1 MNNTVVQVDAQG
13 NARVIT
19 LLSVKVQAAW
29 PFYTLTDEDR
39 AAHWDGAVND
49 AGTKGGRIPLCS
61 PALTGKPESVRGT
74 VRKLFASALPCL
86 VPGLY
91 IVQPGKEAE
100 AQALIQQAESIVA
113 QADADMASQWSQEF
127 PDWWDNANE
136 LARHGCQAR
145 GFDKP
150 QPYWVRL
157 KAHLFSAEGLSEEES
172 EELAK
177 DAEQET
183 LQQEQEELDR
193 WQRVWAGK
201 NALTATAFRDL
212 SAILNKAGSPAAGAL
227 VVPNGKKG
235 AALDPQVTAS
245 TLSAVCGHFT
255 NEEWQTLLPVLVKYC
270 PTQPRLAQAEP
281 QPEPDEP
288 EQDEPEQ
295 TQPET
300 LHDLPEEVTVD
311 VEETE
316 TMPPEDEAV
325 ASLTQPEPEPQP
337 EPETKPEPEPQSEPE
352 QGVQSCIDEDGDFIP
367 D

>member
-1 MNNTVVQVDAQG
+1 MKV
-13 NARVIT
+13 T
-19 LLSVKVQAAW
+19 LLSVKVGAAW

-61 PALTGKPESVRGT
+61 KELTGKPESVRGT

-113 QADADMASQWSQEF
+113 QADADMASQWQAEF

-157 KAHLFSAEGLSEEES
+157 KAHLFSAEGLSEAES
-172 EELAK
+172 ENLAE
-177 DAEQET
+177 DALAET

-201 NALTATAFRDL
+201 NSLTATAFRDL
-212 SAILNKAGSPAAGAL
+212 SAILNKAGSPAAPAL
-227 VVPNGKKG
+227 TVPNGKKG

-245 TLSAVCGHFT
+245 TLGALRPVLTH
-255 NEEWQTLLPVLVKYC
+255 EEWQTLMPVFGRHC
-270 PTQPRLAQAEP
+270 PTQAQPAQAEP
-281 QPEPDEP
+281 QPEQTQSDTLPDTPEEVMVDIEDSDFMPEP
-288 EQDEPEQ
+288 QPEPEPEQ
-295 TQPET
+295 TQPE
-300 LHDLPEEVTVD
+300 
-311 VEETE
+311 
-316 TMPPEDEAV
+316 
-325 ASLTQPEPEPQP
+325 PQP
-337 EPETKPEPEPQSEPE
+337 EPE

>member
-1 MNNTVVQVDAQG
+1 MKV
-13 NARVIT
+13 T
-19 LLSVKVQAAW
+19 LLSVKVGAAW

-91 IVQPGKEAE
+91 IVQPGKEQD

-113 QADADMASQWSQEF
+113 QADADMASQWQAEF
-127 PDWWDNANE
+127 PDWWDHANS

-157 KAHLFSAEGLSEEES
+157 KAHLFSAEGLSEAES
-172 EELAK
+172 EALAE
-177 DAEQET
+177 DAEAET

-193 WQRVWAGK
+193 WTRVWSGK
-201 NALTATAFRDL
+201 NAMTATAFRDL
-212 SAILNKAGSPAAGAL
+212 SAILNKAGSPAAPAL
-227 VVPNGKKG
+227 SVPNGKKG
-235 AALDPQVTAS
+235 AALDPQVTAQ
-245 TLSAVCGHFT
+245 TLSAIRGVLTHD
-255 NEEWQTLLPVLVKYC
+255 EWTTLMPVFGRHC
-270 PTQPRLAQAEP
+270 PTQAQPEQDEPEAQAEP
-281 QPEPDEP
+281 QPLPN
-288 EQDEPEQ
+288 
-295 TQPET
+295 
-300 LHDLPEEVTVD
+300 LPEEVAVD
-311 VEETE
+311 VDEAEV
-316 TMPPEDEAV
+316 MPPADEAV
-325 ASLTQPEPEPQP
+325 ASLTQPDPQ
-337 EPETKPEPEPQSEPE
+337 PETKPEPE

>member
-1 MNNTVVQVDAQG
+1 MNNTVVQVDHAG

-29 PFYTLTDEDR
+29 PFYTLTDADR

-74 VRKLFASALPCL
+74 VRKLFASNLPCL

-100 AQALIQQAESIVA
+100 AQALIQQAEQLVQ
-113 QADADMASQWSQEF
+113 QADAEMAAQWSAEF
-127 PDWWDNANE
+127 PDWWDNAND

-157 KAHLFSAEGLSEEES
+157 KAHLFSAEGLSEAES
-172 EELAK
+172 EALVE

-183 LQQEQEELDR
+183 LQQESEELDR
-193 WQRVWAGK
+193 WQRVWSGK
-201 NALTATAFRDL
+201 NAMTATAFRDL

-235 AALDPQVTAS
+235 AALDPQVTAQ
-245 TLSAVCGHFT
+245 TLGALRPVLTH
-255 NEEWQTLLPVLVKYC
+255 EEWQTLMPVFGRHC
-270 PTQPRLAQAEP
+270 PTQAQP
-281 QPEPDEP
+281 EP

-295 TQPET
+295 TQAEPLPEP
-300 LHDLPEEVTVD
+300 PEEVQVD
-311 VEETE
+311 VEDSDF
-316 TMPPEDEAV
+316 MPPADEAV
-325 ASLTQPEPEPQP
+325 ASLN
-337 EPETKPEPEPQSEPE
+337 PETEQIQPEPE

>member
-1 MNNTVVQVDAQG
+1 MKV
-13 NARVIT
+13 T
-19 LLSVKVQAAW
+19 LLSVKVGAAW

-39 AAHWDGAVND
+39 AQHWDESVNN

-61 PALTGKPESVRGT
+61 KELTGKPESIRGT

-113 QADADMASQWSQEF
+113 QADADMSAQWSAEF
-127 PDWWDNANE
+127 PDWWDKAND

-157 KAHLFSAEGLSEEES
+157 KAHLFTAEGLSEAES
-172 EELAK
+172 EALAK

-183 LQQEQEELDR
+183 LQQESEELDR
-193 WQRVWAGK
+193 WQRVWSGK

-212 SAILNKAGSPAAGAL
+212 SAILNKAGSPAAPAL
-227 VVPNGKKG
+227 SVPNGKKG
-235 AALDPQVTAS
+235 AALDPQVTAQ
-245 TLSAVCGHFT
+245 TLSAIRGVLTH
-255 NEEWQTLLPVLVKYC
+255 EEWTTLMPVFGRHC
-270 PTQPRLAQAEP
+270 PTQAQPAQAEP
-281 QPEPDEP
+281 LP
-288 EQDEPEQ
+288 EPEQ
-295 TQPET
+295 TQPEAQAEQAQPDT
-300 LHDLPEEVTVD
+300 LPDLPEEVTVD
-311 VEETE
+311 VEDSDL
-316 TMPPEDEAV
+316 MPPADEAV
-325 ASLTQPEPEPQP
+325 ASLNPEPESQPEPEPQP
-337 EPETKPEPEPQSEPE
+337 QPE
-352 QGVQSCIDEDGDFIP
+352 QDVQSCIDEDGDFVP

>member
-1 MNNTVVQVDAQG
+1 MKV
-13 NARVIT
+13 T

-39 AAHWDGAVND
+39 SQHWDESVNE

-91 IVQPGKEAE
+91 IVQPGKEAD
-100 AQALIQQAESIVA
+100 AQNLIQQAEALVQ
-113 QADADMASQWSQEF
+113 QADSDMAAQWSAEF

-157 KAHLFSAEGLSEEES
+157 KAHLFTAEGLSEEES
-172 EELAK
+172 EALAK
-177 DAEQET
+177 DAEAET
-183 LQQEQEELDR
+183 LQQESEELDR

-201 NALTATAFRDL
+201 SALTATAFRDL
-212 SAILNKAGSPAAGAL
+212 SAILNKAGSPAASAL
-227 VVPNGKKG
+227 TVPNGKKG
-235 AALDPQVTAS
+235 AALDPQVTAQA
-245 TLSAVCGHFT
+245 LSAIRPVLTHD
-255 NEEWQTLLPVLVKYC
+255 EWQTLMPVFSKHC
-270 PTQPRLAQAEP
+270 PTQAQPAQAEP

-288 EQDEPEQ
+288 EAQAEQ

-300 LHDLPEEVTVD
+300 LPEPPEEVRVD
-311 VEETE
+311 I
-316 TMPPEDEAV
+316 ED
-325 ASLTQPEPEPQP
+325 SDFMPEPQP
-337 EPETKPEPEPQSEPE
+337 EPEPETKPDPEPETE

>member
-1 MNNTVVQVDAQG
+1 MNNTVVQVDTQG
-13 NARVIT
+13 NARVIV

-74 VRKLFASALPCL
+74 VRKLFASNLPCL

-91 IVQPGKEAE
+91 IVQPGKEQD
-100 AQALIQQAESIVA
+100 AQDLIQQAESIVA
-113 QADADMASQWSQEF
+113 QADAEMASQWSAEF
-127 PDWWDNANE
+127 PDWWAKAND

-157 KAHLFSAEGLSEEES
+157 KAHLFTAEGLSEAES
-172 EELAK
+172 EALAK
-177 DAEQET
+177 DAEAET

-193 WQRVWAGK
+193 WTRVWSGK

-212 SAILNKAGSPAAGAL
+212 SAILNKAGSPAASAL

-235 AALDPQVTAS
+235 AALDPQVTTQ
-245 TLSAVCGHFT
+245 TLSAVCGVLTHD
-255 NEEWQTLLPVLVKYC
+255 EWQTLLPVLVKYC
-270 PTQPRLAQAEP
+270 PTQPRPAQAEP

-288 EQDEPEQ
+288 KQDEPEQ
-295 TQPET
+295 TQPDT
-300 LHDLPEEVTVD
+300 LPEPPEEVRVD
-311 VEETE
+311 VEESDF
-316 TMPPEDEAV
+316 MPPADEAV
-325 ASLTQPEPEPQP
+325 ASLAQPES
-337 EPETKPEPEPQSEPE
+337 ETKPD
-352 QGVQSCIDEDGDFIP
+352 VQSCIDEDGDFVP

>member
-1 MNNTVVQVDAQG
+1 MNNTVIQVDRAG

-39 AAHWDGAVND
+39 SQHWDESVNE

-61 PALTGKPESVRGT
+61 KELTGKPESIRGT

-113 QADADMASQWSQEF
+113 QADAEMAAQWSAEF
-127 PDWWDNANE
+127 PDWWDNAND
-136 LARHGCQAR
+136 LARHGCEAR

-157 KAHLFSAEGLSEEES
+157 KAHLFTAEGLSEAES
-172 EELAK
+172 EALAK

-193 WQRVWAGK
+193 WTRVWSGK

-212 SAILNKAGSPAAGAL
+212 SAILNKAGSPAASAL
-227 VVPNGKKG
+227 TVPNGKKG
-235 AALDPQVTAS
+235 AALDPQVTEQA
-245 TLSAVCGHFT
+245 LSAVCGHLT
-255 NEEWQTLLPVLVKYC
+255 NSEWQTLMPVLIKHC
-270 PTQPRLAQAEP
+270 PTKA
-281 QPEPDEP
+281 QPEQ
-288 EQDEPEQ
+288 EQDEPEEAQAEQ

-300 LHDLPEEVTVD
+300 LPEPPEEVRVD

-316 TMPPEDEAV
+316 VMPPADEAV

-337 EPETKPEPEPQSEPE
+337 EPQPE

>member
-1 MNNTVVQVDAQG
+1 MKV
-13 NARVIT
+13 T

-91 IVQPGKEAE
+91 IVQPGKEEA
-100 AQALIQQAESIVA
+100 AQALINQAECLVA
-113 QADADMASQWSQEF
+113 QADADMASQWQAEF
-127 PDWWDNANE
+127 PDWWDNANS

-157 KAHLFSAEGLSEEES
+157 KAHLFTAEGLSEAES
-172 EELAK
+172 EALAE
-177 DAEQET
+177 DAEAET

-193 WQRVWAGK
+193 WTRVWSGK
-201 NALTATAFRDL
+201 SALTATAFRDL
-212 SAILNKAGSPAAGAL
+212 SAILNKAGSPAASAL
-227 VVPNGKKG
+227 TVPNGKKG

-245 TLSAVCGHFT
+245 TLGALRPVLTH
-255 NEEWQTLLPVLVKYC
+255 EEWQTLMPVFSRHC
-270 PTQPRLAQAEP
+270 PTQAQPAQAEP
-281 QPEPDEP
+281 QT
-288 EQDEPEQ
+288 EPEQ
-295 TQPET
+295 TQ
-300 LHDLPEEVTVD
+300 VD
-311 VEETE
+311 VEDSAV
-316 TMPPEDEAV
+316 MSPEDEAV
-325 ASLTQPEPEPQP
+325 ASLLQPEALPEPPEEVTVDMPEQTQPEPEP
-337 EPETKPEPEPQSEPE
+337 EPQPE

>member
-1 MNNTVVQVDAQG
+1 MDTVVQVDRAG

-61 PALTGKPESVRGT
+61 KELTGKPESVRGT

-91 IVQPGKEAE
+91 IVQPGKEQD
-100 AQALIQQAESIVA
+100 AQSLIQQAESIVA
-113 QADADMASQWSQEF
+113 QADADMSAQWAAEF
-127 PDWWDNANE
+127 PDWWDNANS

-157 KAHLFSAEGLSEEES
+157 KAHLFSAEGLSEAES
-172 EELAK
+172 EALAE
-177 DAEQET
+177 DAEAET
-183 LQQEQEELDR
+183 LQQESEELDR
-193 WQRVWAGK
+193 WQRVWSGK
-201 NALTATAFRDL
+201 TAMTATAFRDL
-212 SAILNKAGSPAAGAL
+212 KQILDKAGSPAAPAL
-227 VVPNGKKG
+227 TVPNGKKG
-235 AALDPQVTAS
+235 AALDPQVTAQA
-245 TLSAVCGHFT
+245 LSAIRGVLTHD
-255 NEEWQTLLPVLVKYC
+255 EWTTLMPVFSRHC
-270 PTQPRLAQAEP
+270 PTQAQPAQAEP
-281 QPEPDEP
+281 QPEP
-288 EQDEPEQ
+288 EPEQ
-295 TQPET
+295 TLP
-300 LHDLPEEVTVD
+300 DLPEEVAVD
-311 VEETE
+311 VEESDV
-316 TMPPEDEAV
+316 MPPADEAV
-325 ASLTQPEPEPQP
+325 ASLIPEPQPEPQP
-337 EPETKPEPEPQSEPE
+337 EPEPEPETE

>member
-1 MNNTVVQVDAQG
+1 MKV
-13 NARVIT
+13 T
-19 LLSVKVQAAW
+19 LLSVKVGAAW

-39 AAHWDGAVND
+39 SQHWDESVNE

-74 VRKLFASALPCL
+74 VRKLFANALPCL

-100 AQALIQQAESIVA
+100 AQALIQQAEALVQ
-113 QADADMASQWSQEF
+113 QADSDMAAQWSQEF
-127 PDWWDNANE
+127 PDWWNNANS

-157 KAHLFSAEGLSEEES
+157 KAHLFTAEGLSEAES
-172 EELAK
+172 EALAK

-183 LQQEQEELDR
+183 LQQESEELDR

-235 AALDPQVTAS
+235 AALDPQVTAQ
-245 TLSAVCGHFT
+245 TLSAICGHLT
-255 NEEWQTLLPVLVKYC
+255 NNERQTLMPVLIKHC
-270 PTQPRLAQAEP
+270 PTQTQPEQDEPEEAQAEP
-281 QPEPDEP
+281 LPEPPEEVRVDVEDSDFMPEP
-288 EQDEPEQ
+288 QPEPEQ
-295 TQPET
+295 TQPE
-300 LHDLPEEVTVD
+300 
-311 VEETE
+311 
-316 TMPPEDEAV
+316 
-325 ASLTQPEPEPQP
+325 PEPQ
-337 EPETKPEPEPQSEPE
+337 PE

>member
-1 MNNTVVQVDAQG
+1 MKV
-13 NARVIT
+13 T
-19 LLSVKVQAAW
+19 LLSVKVGAAW
-29 PFYTLTDEDR
+29 PFYTLTDDDR

-74 VRKLFASALPCL
+74 VRKLFANALPCL

-113 QADADMASQWSQEF
+113 QADAEMTAQWSAEF
-127 PDWWDNANE
+127 PDWWDKANS

-157 KAHLFSAEGLSEEES
+157 KAHLFTAEGLSEAES
-172 EELAK
+172 EALAK

-183 LQQEQEELDR
+183 IQQEQEELDR

-201 NALTATAFRDL
+201 SAMTATAFRDL
-212 SAILNKAGSPAAGAL
+212 SAILNKAGSPAAPAL
-227 VVPNGKKG
+227 SMPNGKKG
-235 AALDPQVTAS
+235 AALDPQVTAR
-245 TLSAVCGHFT
+245 TLSAIRGVLTHD
-255 NEEWQTLLPVLVKYC
+255 EWTALMPVFGRHC
-270 PTQPRLAQAEP
+270 PTQAQAEP
-281 QPEPDEP
+281 QPEPDT
-288 EQDEPEQ
+288 EPEQ
-295 TQPET
+295 TQPGT
-300 LHDLPEEVTVD
+300 LPDLPEEVAVD
-311 VEETE
+311 VEDSDF
-316 TMPPEDEAV
+316 MPPADESV
-325 ASLTQPEPEPQP
+325 ASLTQS
-337 EPETKPEPEPQSEPE
+337 EPETKPEPESD
-352 QGVQSCIDEDGDFIP
+352 VQSCIDEDGDFIP

>member
-1 MNNTVVQVDAQG
+1 MKV
-13 NARVIT
+13 T
-19 LLSVKVQAAW
+19 LLSVKVGAAW
-29 PFYTLTDEDR
+29 PFYTLTDADR

-61 PALTGKPESVRGT
+61 PALTGKPESVRGQ

-100 AQALIQQAESIVA
+100 AQALIAKAESLVQQEDSA
-113 QADADMASQWSQEF
+113 MASQWSQEF
-127 PDWWDNANE
+127 PDWWDRANS
-136 LARHGCQAR
+136 LARHGCQVR

-157 KAHLFSAEGLSEEES
+157 KAHLFTAEGLSEAES
-172 EELAK
+172 EALAE

-183 LQQEQEELDR
+183 LQQESEELDR

-201 NALTATAFRDL
+201 SALTATAFRDL

-235 AALDPQVTAS
+235 AALDPQVTAQ
-245 TLSAVCGHFT
+245 TLSAIRGVLTHD
-255 NEEWQTLLPVLVKYC
+255 EWTTLMPVFGRHC
-270 PTQPRLAQAEP
+270 PTQAQ
-281 QPEPDEP
+281 P

-295 TQPET
+295 TQSEP
-300 LHDLPEEVTVD
+300 LPDLPEEVTVD

-316 TMPPEDEAV
+316 VMPPADEAV
-325 ASLTQPEPEPQP
+325 ASLNPEPQP
-337 EPETKPEPEPQSEPE
+337 ETE
-352 QGVQSCIDEDGDFIP
+352 QGVQSCIDEDGDFVP

>member
-1 MNNTVVQVDAQG
+1 MKV
-13 NARVIT
+13 T
-19 LLSVKVQAAW
+19 LLSVKVGAAW

-61 PALTGKPESVRGT
+61 KELTGKPESVRGT

-113 QADADMASQWSQEF
+113 QADADMARQWAAEF
-127 PDWWDNANE
+127 PDWWGNANS

-157 KAHLFSAEGLSEEES
+157 KAHLFSAEGLSEAES
-172 EELAK
+172 EALAD
-177 DAEQET
+177 DALAET

-201 NALTATAFRDL
+201 SAMTATAFRDL
-212 SAILNKAGSPAAGAL
+212 KQILDKAGSPAAPAL
-227 VVPNGKKG
+227 TVPNGKKG
-235 AALDPQVTAS
+235 AALDPQVTAQ
-245 TLSAVCGHFT
+245 TLSAIRGVLTHD
-255 NEEWQTLLPVLVKYC
+255 EWTTLMPVFSKHC
-270 PTQPRLAQAEP
+270 PVSPAPAPEPEAQAEP
-281 QPEPDEP
+281 QPLPEP
-288 EQDEPEQ
+288 
-295 TQPET
+295 
-300 LHDLPEEVTVD
+300 PEEVRVD
-311 VEETE
+311 VEDSDF
-316 TMPPEDEAV
+316 M
-325 ASLTQPEPEPQP
+325 PEPQP
-337 EPETKPEPEPQSEPE
+337 EPEPEPDPEPQPEPE

>member
-1 MNNTVVQVDAQG
+1 MKV
-13 NARVIT
+13 T
-19 LLSVKVQAAW
+19 LLSVKVGAAW

-39 AAHWDGAVND
+39 AAHWDGTVNN

-91 IVQPGKEAE
+91 IVQPGKEE
-100 AQALIQQAESIVA
+100 DAQALIQQAESIVA
-113 QADADMASQWSQEF
+113 QADAEMASQWSQEF

-157 KAHLFSAEGLSEEES
+157 KAHLFTAEGLSEEES
-172 EELAK
+172 EALAK
-177 DAEQET
+177 DAEAET
-183 LQQEQEELDR
+183 LQQESEELDR

-212 SAILNKAGSPAAGAL
+212 KQILDKAGSPAASAL
-227 VVPNGKKG
+227 TVPNGKKG
-235 AALDPQVTAS
+235 AALDPQVTAQ
-245 TLSAVCGHFT
+245 TLSAIRGVLT
-255 NEEWQTLLPVLVKYC
+255 RDEWQTLMPVFSRHC
-270 PTQPRLAQAEP
+270 PTQAQPAQAEP
-281 QPEPDEP
+281 QPEP
-288 EQDEPEQ
+288 EQ
-295 TQPET
+295 TQPDT
-300 LHDLPEEVTVD
+300 LPEPPEEVTVD

-325 ASLTQPEPEPQP
+325 ASLNPEPEQTQPEPD
-337 EPETKPEPEPQSEPE
+337 TEPE
-352 QGVQSCIDEDGDFIP
+352 QKSDVQSCIDEDGDFIP

>member
-1 MNNTVVQVDAQG
+1 MNTVIQIDTQG

-100 AQALIQQAESIVA
+100 AQSLIQQAEQLVQ
-113 QADADMASQWSQEF
+113 QADAEMAQQWSAEF
-127 PDWWDNANE
+127 PDWWNNANS

-157 KAHLFSAEGLSEEES
+157 KAHLFTAEGLSEAES
-172 EELAK
+172 EALAK
-177 DAEQET
+177 DAEAET
-183 LQQEQEELDR
+183 LQQESEELDR
-193 WQRVWAGK
+193 WTRVWSGK

-212 SAILNKAGSPAAGAL
+212 SAILNKAGSPAASAL
-227 VVPNGKKG
+227 TVPNGKKG
-235 AALDPQVTAS
+235 AALDPQVTAQ
-245 TLSAVCGHFT
+245 TLSAVCGHLT
-255 NEEWQTLLPVLVKYC
+255 NNEWQTLLPVLVKYC
-270 PTQPRLAQAEP
+270 PTQPRLQT
-281 QPEPDEP
+281 QP
-288 EQDEPEQ
+288 EQDEPEEEQAEQ
-295 TQPET
+295 TQPEAQAES
-300 LHDLPEEVTVD
+300 LPEPPEEVRVD
-311 VEETE
+311 VEDSDF
-316 TMPPEDEAV
+316 MPPADEAV
-325 ASLTQPEPEPQP
+325 ASLNPELEQ
-337 EPETKPEPEPQSEPE
+337 TQSEPE
-352 QGVQSCIDEDGDFIP
+352 QDVQSCIDEDGDFVP

>member
-1 MNNTVVQVDAQG
+1 MNNTVVQVDTQG

-74 VRKLFASALPCL
+74 VRKLFASNLPCL

-91 IVQPGKEAE
+91 IVQPGKEQD
-100 AQALIQQAESIVA
+100 AQDLIQQAESIVA
-113 QADADMASQWSQEF
+113 QADADMAAQWAQEF
-127 PDWWDNANE
+127 PDWWNNANE

-157 KAHLFSAEGLSEEES
+157 KAHLFTAEGLSEAES
-172 EELAK
+172 EALAK
-177 DAEQET
+177 DAEAET

-193 WQRVWAGK
+193 WTRVWSGK

-212 SAILNKAGSPAAGAL
+212 SAILNKAGSPAASAL

-235 AALDPQVTAS
+235 AALDPQVTTQ
-245 TLSAVCGHFT
+245 TLSAVCGVLTHD
-255 NEEWQTLLPVLVKYC
+255 EWQTLLPVLVKYC
-270 PTQPRLAQAEP
+270 PTQPRPAQAEP

-288 EQDEPEQ
+288 KQDEPEQ
-295 TQPET
+295 TQPDT
-300 LHDLPEEVTVD
+300 LPEPPEEVRVD
-311 VEETE
+311 VEESDF
-316 TMPPEDEAV
+316 MPPADEAV
-325 ASLTQPEPEPQP
+325 ASLAQPES
-337 EPETKPEPEPQSEPE
+337 ETKPD
-352 QGVQSCIDEDGDFIP
+352 VQSCIDEDGDFVP

>member
-1 MNNTVVQVDAQG
+1 MNTVISVDTQG
-13 NARVIT
+13 NARVIV

-74 VRKLFASALPCL
+74 VRKLFANALPCL

-91 IVQPGKEAE
+91 IVQPGKEAD

-113 QADADMASQWSQEF
+113 QADAEMAAQWSAEF
-127 PDWWDNANE
+127 PDWWNNAND
-136 LARHGCQAR
+136 LARHGCESR

-157 KAHLFSAEGLSEEES
+157 KAHLFTAEGLSEEES
-172 EELAK
+172 EALAK

-193 WQRVWAGK
+193 WTRVWSGK
-201 NALTATAFRDL
+201 TAMTATAFRDL
-212 SAILNKAGSPAAGAL
+212 SAILNKAGSPAASAL
-227 VVPNGKKG
+227 TVPNGKKG
-235 AALDPQVTAS
+235 AALDPQVTAQ
-245 TLSAVCGHFT
+245 TLSAVCGVLT
-255 NEEWQTLLPVLVKYC
+255 REEWQTLMPVLIRHC
-270 PTQPRLAQAEP
+270 PTQAQPEPEQDEPETQAEP
-281 QPEPDEP
+281 QPEP
-288 EQDEPEQ
+288 EQ
-295 TQPET
+295 TQPDN
-300 LHDLPEEVTVD
+300 LPDPPEEVQVD

-316 TMPPEDEAV
+316 VMPPADEAV
-325 ASLTQPEPEPQP
+325 ASLTQPEQKSEQ
-337 EPETKPEPEPQSEPE
+337 ETKPEQD
-352 QGVQSCIDEDGDFIP
+352 VQSCIDEDGDFIP

>member
-1 MNNTVVQVDAQG
+1 MKV
-13 NARVIT
+13 T

-74 VRKLFASALPCL
+74 VRKLFANALPCL

-91 IVQPGKEAE
+91 IVQPGKEAD
-100 AQALIQQAESIVA
+100 AQALIQQAEQLVQ

-127 PDWWDNANE
+127 PDWWDNANS

-157 KAHLFSAEGLSEEES
+157 KAHLFTAEGLSEAES
-172 EELAK
+172 EALAK

-193 WQRVWAGK
+193 WTRVWSGK
-201 NALTATAFRDL
+201 PAMTATAFRDL
-212 SAILNKAGSPAAGAL
+212 SAILNKAGSPAAPAL
-227 VVPNGKKG
+227 TVPNGKKG
-235 AALDPQVTAS
+235 AALDPQVTAQ
-245 TLSAVCGHFT
+245 TLGALRPVLTH
-255 NEEWQTLLPVLVKYC
+255 EEWTALMPVFGRHC
-270 PTQPRLAQAEP
+270 PTQAQP
-281 QPEPDEP
+281 
-288 EQDEPEQ
+288 EPEQ
-295 TQPET
+295 TQPDT
-300 LHDLPEEVTVD
+300 LPEPDTLPDLPEEVQVD
-311 VEETE
+311 VEDSDF
-316 TMPPEDEAV
+316 MPPADEAV
-325 ASLTQPEPEPQP
+325 ESLTQPDPQPEPEPEPQP
-337 EPETKPEPEPQSEPE
+337 EPE

>member
-1 MNNTVVQVDAQG
+1 MKV
-13 NARVIT
+13 T
-19 LLSVKVQAAW
+19 LLSVKVGAAW

-61 PALTGKPESVRGT
+61 KELTGKPESVRGT
-74 VRKLFASALPCL
+74 VRKLFANALPCL

-100 AQALIQQAESIVA
+100 AQGLIQQAESIVA
-113 QADADMASQWSQEF
+113 QADADMASQWQAEF
-127 PDWWDNANE
+127 PDWWDNANS

-150 QPYWVRL
+150 QPFWVRL
-157 KAHLFSAEGLSEEES
+157 KAHLFTAEGLSEAES
-172 EELAK
+172 EALAE

-183 LQQEQEELDR
+183 LQQESEELDR

-212 SAILNKAGSPAAGAL
+212 KQILDKAGSPAAPAL
-227 VVPNGKKG
+227 TVPSGKKG
-235 AALDPQVTAS
+235 AALDSQVTAS
-245 TLSAVCGHFT
+245 TLGALRPVLTH
-255 NEEWQTLLPVLVKYC
+255 EEWTTLMPVFGRHC
-270 PTQPRLAQAEP
+270 PTQAQ
-281 QPEPDEP
+281 P
-288 EQDEPEQ
+288 EQDEPEAQ
-295 TQPET
+295 AESQP
-300 LHDLPEEVTVD
+300 LPDLPEEVAVD

-316 TMPPEDEAV
+316 VMPPADEAV
-325 ASLTQPEPEPQP
+325 ASLTQPDPQ
-337 EPETKPEPEPQSEPE
+337 PE

>member
-1 MNNTVVQVDAQG
+1 MKV
-13 NARVIT
+13 T
-19 LLSVKVQAAW
+19 LLSVKVGAAW

-74 VRKLFASALPCL
+74 VRKLFANALPCL

-100 AQALIQQAESIVA
+100 AQALIQQAEQLVQ
-113 QADADMASQWSQEF
+113 QADSDMASQWSAEF

-157 KAHLFSAEGLSEEES
+157 KAHLFTAEGLSEAES
-172 EELAK
+172 EALAK
-177 DAEQET
+177 DAEAET

-212 SAILNKAGSPAAGAL
+212 SAILNKAGSPAASAL
-227 VVPNGKKG
+227 TVPNGKKG
-235 AALDPQVTAS
+235 AALDPQVTEQA
-245 TLSAVCGHFT
+245 LSAVCGHLT
-255 NEEWQTLLPVLVKYC
+255 SSEWQTLMPVLIRHC
-270 PTQPRLAQAEP
+270 PTQPR
-281 QPEPDEP
+281 P
-288 EQDEPEQ
+288 EQDEPEAQAEQ
-295 TQPET
+295 TLP
-300 LHDLPEEVTVD
+300 DLPEEVAVD

-325 ASLTQPEPEPQP
+325 ASLNP
-337 EPETKPEPEPQSEPE
+337 EPETKPNPEPE
-352 QGVQSCIDEDGDFIP
+352 QKSDVQSCIDEDGDFVP

>member
-1 MNNTVVQVDAQG
+1 MNTVIQVDHAG
-13 NARVIT
+13 NARVIV

-39 AAHWDGAVND
+39 SQHWDESVNE

-74 VRKLFASALPCL
+74 VRKLFASNLPCL

-100 AQALIQQAESIVA
+100 AQALIQQAEQLVQ
-113 QADADMASQWSQEF
+113 QADSDMAAQWSQEF

-157 KAHLFSAEGLSEEES
+157 KAHMFTAEGLSEEES
-172 EELAK
+172 EALAK

-183 LQQEQEELDR
+183 LQQESEELDR

-201 NALTATAFRDL
+201 SALTATAFRDL
-212 SAILNKAGSPAAGAL
+212 STILNKAGSPAAGAL

-235 AALDPQVTAS
+235 AALDPQVTTS
-245 TLSAVCGHFT
+245 TLSAVCGVLTHD
-255 NEEWQTLLPVLVKYC
+255 EWQTLLPVLIKHC
-270 PTQPRLAQAEP
+270 PTQAQP
-281 QPEPDEP
+281 EP

-295 TQPET
+295 TQQDTLPEP
-300 LHDLPEEVTVD
+300 PEEVTVD

-316 TMPPEDEAV
+316 VMPPADEAV
-325 ASLTQPEPEPQP
+325 ASLNPEPQP
-337 EPETKPEPEPQSEPE
+337 EPEPETKPESELE
-352 QGVQSCIDEDGDFIP
+352 QDVQSCIDEDGDFVP

>member
-1 MNNTVVQVDAQG
+1 MDTVVQVDTQG

-39 AAHWDGAVND
+39 AQHWDGAVND

-74 VRKLFASALPCL
+74 VRKLFASSLPCL

-100 AQALIQQAESIVA
+100 AQALIQQAEQLVQ
-113 QADADMASQWSQEF
+113 QADSDMASQWSQEF
-127 PDWWDNANE
+127 PDWWNNAND

-157 KAHLFSAEGLSEEES
+157 KAHLFTAEGLSDAES
-172 EELAK
+172 EALAK
-177 DAEQET
+177 DAEAET
-183 LQQEQEELDR
+183 LQQESEELDR

-212 SAILNKAGSPAAGAL
+212 KQILDKAGSPAASAL
-227 VVPNGKKG
+227 TVPNGKKG
-235 AALDPQVTAS
+235 AALDPQVTEQA
-245 TLSAVCGHFT
+245 LSAVCGHLT
-255 NEEWQTLLPVLVKYC
+255 NSEWQTLMPVLIKHC
-270 PTQPRLAQAEP
+270 PTQAQPEPEQGEPEAQAE
-281 QPEPDEP
+281 
-288 EQDEPEQ
+288 Q
-295 TQPET
+295 TLP
-300 LHDLPEEVTVD
+300 DLPKEMAVD
-311 VEETE
+311 VEDSAV
-316 TMPPEDEAV
+316 MSPEDEAV
-325 ASLTQPEPEPQP
+325 ASLLQPLEAVTVDMPEQTQPEPEPQP
-337 EPETKPEPEPQSEPE
+337 ETKPEQD
-352 QGVQSCIDEDGDFIP
+352 VQSCIDEDGDFIP

>member
-1 MNNTVVQVDAQG
+1 MNNTVVQVDTQG

-74 VRKLFASALPCL
+74 VRKLFANALPCL

-91 IVQPGKEAE
+91 IVQPGKEQD
-100 AQALIQQAESIVA
+100 AQDLIQQAESIVA
-113 QADADMASQWSQEF
+113 QADAEMASQWSAEF
-127 PDWWDNANE
+127 PDWWAKAND

-157 KAHLFSAEGLSEEES
+157 KAHLFTAEGLSEAES
-172 EELAK
+172 EALAK
-177 DAEQET
+177 DAEAET

-193 WQRVWAGK
+193 WTRVWSGK

-212 SAILNKAGSPAAGAL
+212 SAILNKAGSPAASAL

-235 AALDPQVTAS
+235 AALDPQVTTQ
-245 TLSAVCGHFT
+245 TLSAVCGVLTHD
-255 NEEWQTLLPVLVKYC
+255 EWQTLLPVLVKYC
-270 PTQPRLAQAEP
+270 PTQPRPAQAEP

-288 EQDEPEQ
+288 KQDEPEQ
-295 TQPET
+295 TQPDT
-300 LHDLPEEVTVD
+300 LPEPPEEVRVD
-311 VEETE
+311 VEESDF
-316 TMPPEDEAV
+316 MPPADEAV
-325 ASLTQPEPEPQP
+325 ASLAQPES
-337 EPETKPEPEPQSEPE
+337 ETKPD
-352 QGVQSCIDEDGDFIP
+352 VQSCIDEDGDFVP

>member
-1 MNNTVVQVDAQG
+1 MNTVIQVDHAG
-13 NARVIT
+13 NARVIV

-39 AAHWDGAVND
+39 AQHWDESVNN

-61 PALTGKPESVRGT
+61 KELTGKPESVRGT
-74 VRKLFASALPCL
+74 VRKLFASNLPCL

-91 IVQPGKEAE
+91 IVQPGKEQD
-100 AQALIQQAESIVA
+100 AQDLIQQAESIVA
-113 QADADMASQWSQEF
+113 QANAEMAQQWSAEF
-127 PDWWDNANE
+127 HDWWDNAND

-157 KAHLFSAEGLSEEES
+157 KAHLFTAEGLSEAES
-172 EELAK
+172 EALAK

-193 WQRVWAGK
+193 WTRVWSGK
-201 NALTATAFRDL
+201 NAMTATAFRDL
-212 SAILNKAGSPAAGAL
+212 KQILDKAGSPAASAL

-235 AALDPQVTAS
+235 AALDPQVTAQ
-245 TLSAVCGHFT
+245 TLSAVCGHLT
-255 NEEWQTLLPVLVKYC
+255 HEEWQTLMPVLIRHC
-270 PTQPRLAQAEP
+270 PTQPAQA
-281 QPEPDEP
+281 
-288 EQDEPEQ
+288 EQ
-295 TQPET
+295 TQPEAQAEQT
-300 LHDLPEEVTVD
+300 LPEPPKEVTVD

-316 TMPPEDEAV
+316 VMPPADEAV
-325 ASLTQPEPEPQP
+325 ASLTKPDPQ
-337 EPETKPEPEPQSEPE
+337 PEPEPQSE
-352 QGVQSCIDEDGDFIP
+352 QDVQSCIDEDGDFIP

>member
-1 MNNTVVQVDAQG
+1 MDTVIQVDRAG

-19 LLSVKVQAAW
+19 LLSIKVQAAW

-61 PALTGKPESVRGT
+61 KELTGKPESVRGT

-100 AQALIQQAESIVA
+100 AQALIQQAEQLVQ
-113 QADADMASQWSQEF
+113 QADAEMAAQWSAEF
-127 PDWWDNANE
+127 PDWWDNANG

-157 KAHLFSAEGLSEEES
+157 KAHLFTAEGLSEAES
-172 EELAK
+172 EALAK
-177 DAEQET
+177 DAESET

-193 WQRVWAGK
+193 WNRVWSGK
-201 NALTATAFRDL
+201 NAMTATAFRDL
-212 SAILNKAGSPAAGAL
+212 SAILSKAGSPAASAL
-227 VVPNGKKG
+227 TVPNGKKG
-235 AALDPQVTAS
+235 AALDPQVTAQ
-245 TLSAVCGHFT
+245 TLSAICGVLTHD
-255 NEEWQTLLPVLVKYC
+255 EWQTLMPVLIRHC
-270 PTQPRLAQAEP
+270 PTQAQP
-281 QPEPDEP
+281 EP
-288 EQDEPEQ
+288 EQDEPEAQ
-295 TQPET
+295 AEPQPLPEP
-300 LHDLPEEVTVD
+300 PEEVAVD
-311 VEETE
+311 VEDSDF
-316 TMPPEDEAV
+316 MPSADEAV
-325 ASLTQPEPEPQP
+325 ASLTQPEPEP
-337 EPETKPEPEPQSEPE
+337 ETE
-352 QGVQSCIDEDGDFIP
+352 QDVQSCVDEDGDFIP

>member
-1 MNNTVVQVDAQG
+1 MNTVISVDTQG

-29 PFYTLTDEDR
+29 PFYTLTDADR

-61 PALTGKPESVRGT
+61 KELTGKPESVRGQ

-100 AQALIQQAESIVA
+100 AQALIQQAEAIVA
-113 QADADMASQWSQEF
+113 QANAEMAAQWAAEF
-127 PDWWDNANE
+127 PDWWRDANE

-157 KAHLFSAEGLSEEES
+157 KAHLFTAEGLSDAES
-172 EELAK
+172 EALAK
-177 DAEQET
+177 DAEAET

-193 WQRVWAGK
+193 WTRVWAGK
-201 NALTATAFRDL
+201 NAMTATAFRDL
-212 SAILNKAGSPAAGAL
+212 SAILNKAGSPAASAL
-227 VVPNGKKG
+227 TVPNGKKG
-235 AALDPQVTAS
+235 AALDPQVTAQ
-245 TLSAVCGHFT
+245 TLSAICGHLT
-255 NEEWQTLLPVLVKYC
+255 NNEWQTLMPVLIRHC
-270 PTQPRLAQAEP
+270 PTQAQPEPEAQAESL
-281 QPEPDEP
+281 PEP
-288 EQDEPEQ
+288 
-295 TQPET
+295 
-300 LHDLPEEVTVD
+300 PEEVAVD
-311 VEETE
+311 VEESDV
-316 TMPPEDEAV
+316 MPPADEAV
-325 ASLTQPEPEPQP
+325 ASLNPEPQP
-337 EPETKPEPEPQSEPE
+337 EPEPEPEPETE

>member
-1 MNNTVVQVDAQG
+1 MNNTVVQVDTQG

-19 LLSVKVQAAW
+19 LLSVKVGAAW

-61 PALTGKPESVRGT
+61 KELTGKPESIRGT

-91 IVQPGKEAE
+91 IVQPGKEQD

-113 QADADMASQWSQEF
+113 QANAEMAAQWSAEF
-127 PDWWDNANE
+127 PDWWNKANS

-157 KAHLFSAEGLSEEES
+157 KAHLFTAEGLSEAES
-172 EELAK
+172 EALAK

-201 NALTATAFRDL
+201 TAMTATAFRDL
-212 SAILNKAGSPAAGAL
+212 SSILNKAGSPAASAL
-227 VVPNGKKG
+227 TVPNGKKG
-235 AALDPQVTAS
+235 AALDPQVTAQ
-245 TLSAVCGHFT
+245 TLGALCPMLT
-255 NEEWQTLLPVLVKYC
+255 REEWQTLMPVLIKHC
-270 PTQPRLAQAEP
+270 PTQAQP
-281 QPEPDEP
+281 EP

-300 LHDLPEEVTVD
+300 EPEAQAESLPEPPEEVQVD
-311 VEETE
+311 VEDSDF
-316 TMPPEDEAV
+316 MPPADEAV
-325 ASLTQPEPEPQP
+325 ASLTQPEPETKSEP
-337 EPETKPEPEPQSEPE
+337 EPETKSD
-352 QGVQSCIDEDGDFIP
+352 VQSCIDEDGDFVP

>member
-1 MNNTVVQVDAQG
+1 MKV
-13 NARVIT
+13 T
-19 LLSVKVQAAW
+19 LLSVKVGAAW

-39 AAHWDGAVND
+39 AAHWDGTVNN

-91 IVQPGKEAE
+91 IVQPGKEE
-100 AQALIQQAESIVA
+100 DAQALIQQAESIVA
-113 QADADMASQWSQEF
+113 QADAEMASQWSQEF
-127 PDWWDNANE
+127 PDWWDNAND

-157 KAHLFSAEGLSEEES
+157 KAHLFTAEGLSEEES
-172 EELAK
+172 EALAK
-177 DAEQET
+177 DAEAET

-193 WQRVWAGK
+193 WTRVWSGK

-212 SAILNKAGSPAAGAL
+212 KQILDKAGSPAASAL
-227 VVPNGKKG
+227 TVPNGKKG
-235 AALDPQVTAS
+235 AALDPQVTAQ
-245 TLSAVCGHFT
+245 TLSAIRGALTHD
-255 NEEWQTLLPVLVKYC
+255 EWQTLMPVFSKHC
-270 PTQPRLAQAEP
+270 PTQTQPAQAEP
-281 QPEPDEP
+281 QPEP
-288 EQDEPEQ
+288 EQ
-295 TQPET
+295 TQPDT
-300 LHDLPEEVTVD
+300 LPEPPEEVTVD

-325 ASLTQPEPEPQP
+325 ANLNPEPEQTQPEPEP
-337 EPETKPEPEPQSEPE
+337 EPEIKSD
-352 QGVQSCIDEDGDFIP
+352 VQSCIDEDGDFIP

>member
-1 MNNTVVQVDAQG
+1 MKV
-13 NARVIT
+13 T
-19 LLSVKVQAAW
+19 LLSVKVGAAW

-61 PALTGKPESVRGT
+61 KELTGKPESVRGT

-91 IVQPGKEAE
+91 IVQPGKEE
-100 AQALIQQAESIVA
+100 DAQALIQQAESIVA
-113 QADADMASQWSQEF
+113 QADADMAAQWQAEF
-127 PDWWDNANE
+127 PDWWDRANS

-157 KAHLFSAEGLSEEES
+157 KAHLFSAEGLSEAES
-172 EELAK
+172 EALAE
-177 DAEQET
+177 DALAET

-193 WQRVWAGK
+193 WTRVWAGK
-201 NALTATAFRDL
+201 PAMTATAFRDL
-212 SAILNKAGSPAAGAL
+212 KQILDKAGSPAAPAL
-227 VVPNGKKG
+227 SVPNGKKG
-235 AALDPQVTAS
+235 AALDPQVTAQ
-245 TLSAVCGHFT
+245 TLSAIRGVLTHD
-255 NEEWQTLLPVLVKYC
+255 EWTALMPVFGKHC
-270 PTQPRLAQAEP
+270 PTQAQ
-281 QPEPDEP
+281 P

-295 TQPET
+295 TQQDT
-300 LHDLPEEVTVD
+300 LPDLPEEVAVD

-316 TMPPEDEAV
+316 VMPPADESI
-325 ASLTQPEPEPQP
+325 ASLTKPETEPEPEP
-337 EPETKPEPEPQSEPE
+337 EIKSE
-352 QGVQSCIDEDGDFIP
+352 VQSCIDEDGDFIP

>member
-1 MNNTVVQVDAQG
+1 MKV
-13 NARVIT
+13 T
-19 LLSVKVQAAW
+19 LLSVKVGAAW

-91 IVQPGKEAE
+91 IVQPGKEAD
-100 AQALIQQAESIVA
+100 AQALIAKAESLVA
-113 QADADMASQWSQEF
+113 QADAEMASQWSQEF

-136 LARHGCQAR
+136 LARHGCQVR

-157 KAHLFSAEGLSEEES
+157 KAHLFTAEGLSEAES
-172 EELAK
+172 EALAE

-201 NALTATAFRDL
+201 NAMTATAFRDL
-212 SAILNKAGSPAAGAL
+212 SAILNKAGSPAAPAL
-227 VVPNGKKG
+227 TVPNGKKG
-235 AALDPQVTAS
+235 AALDPQVTAQ
-245 TLSAVCGHFT
+245 TLSSIRGVLTHDEWTALMPVFSRHCPASPAPAPEP
-255 NEEWQTLLPVLVKYC
+255 EE
-270 PTQPRLAQAEP
+270 AQAEP
-281 QPEPDEP
+281 LP
-288 EQDEPEQ
+288 
-295 TQPET
+295 
-300 LHDLPEEVTVD
+300 DLPEEVAVD
-311 VEETE
+311 VEESDV
-316 TMPPEDEAV
+316 MPPADEAV
-325 ASLTQPEPEPQP
+325 ASLTQPEPEP
-337 EPETKPEPEPQSEPE
+337 EPE

>member
-1 MNNTVVQVDAQG
+1 MDTVISVDARG

-91 IVQPGKEAE
+91 IVQPGKESW
-100 AQALIQQAESIVA
+100 AQALIQQAEQLVQ
-113 QADADMASQWSQEF
+113 QADAEMAAQWSQEF

-157 KAHLFSAEGLSEEES
+157 KAHLFTAEGLSEAES
-172 EELAK
+172 EALAK

-183 LQQEQEELDR
+183 LQQEGEELDR

-212 SAILNKAGSPAAGAL
+212 SAILNKAGSPAASAL

-245 TLSAVCGHFT
+245 TLGALCSVLTHD
-255 NEEWQTLLPVLVKYC
+255 EWQTLMPVLIKHC
-270 PTQPRLAQAEP
+270 PTQAQP
-281 QPEPDEP
+281 EP
-288 EQDEPEQ
+288 EQDEPEAQAEQ
-295 TQPET
+295 TLP
-300 LHDLPEEVTVD
+300 DLPEEVRVD
-311 VEETE
+311 VEDSDF
-316 TMPPEDEAV
+316 M
-325 ASLTQPEPEPQP
+325 PEPQP
-337 EPETKPEPEPQSEPE
+337 EPEPETKSEPKTE

>member
-1 MNNTVVQVDAQG
+1 MDTVIQVDRAG
-13 NARVIT
+13 NARVIN

-61 PALTGKPESVRGT
+61 PALTGKPESVRGM

-100 AQALIQQAESIVA
+100 AQALIAKAESLVQQEDSA
-113 QADADMASQWSQEF
+113 MAAQWSAEF
-127 PDWWDNANE
+127 PDWWDNANS

-157 KAHLFSAEGLSEEES
+157 KAHLFTAEGLSEAES
-172 EELAK
+172 EALAK

-183 LQQEQEELDR
+183 LQQESEELDR
-193 WQRVWAGK
+193 WQRVWSGK
-201 NALTATAFRDL
+201 TALTATAFRDL
-212 SAILNKAGSPAAGAL
+212 KQILNKAGSPAAPAL
-227 VVPNGKKG
+227 SVPNGKKG
-235 AALDPQVTAS
+235 AALDPQVTAQ
-245 TLSAVCGHFT
+245 TLGALRPVLTH
-255 NEEWQTLLPVLVKYC
+255 EEWTTLMPVFGKHC
-270 PTQPRLAQAEP
+270 PTQAQP
-281 QPEPDEP
+281 EP
-288 EQDEPEQ
+288 EQDEPEAQ
-295 TQPET
+295 AEPQPLPEP
-300 LHDLPEEVTVD
+300 PEEVRVD
-311 VEETE
+311 VEDSDF
-316 TMPPEDEAV
+316 M
-325 ASLTQPEPEPQP
+325 PEPQP
-337 EPETKPEPEPQSEPE
+337 EPEPEPEPEVKSE
-352 QGVQSCIDEDGDFIP
+352 GQSCIGEDGDFIP

>member
-1 MNNTVVQVDAQG
+1 MKV
-13 NARVIT
+13 T

-61 PALTGKPESVRGT
+61 NELTGKPESVRGT

-91 IVQPGKEAE
+91 IVQPGKEQE
-100 AQALIQQAESIVA
+100 AQALIQQAEQLVQ
-113 QADADMASQWSQEF
+113 QADSDMASQWAAEF
-127 PDWWDNANE
+127 PDWWDNANS

-157 KAHLFSAEGLSEEES
+157 KAHLFSAEGLSEAES
-172 EELAK
+172 EALAE
-177 DAEQET
+177 DAAAET

-193 WQRVWAGK
+193 WQRVWSGK

-235 AALDPQVTAS
+235 AALDPQVTAQ
-245 TLSAVCGHFT
+245 TLSAIRGALTHDERT
-255 NEEWQTLLPVLVKYC
+255 TLMPVFSRHC
-270 PTQPRLAQAEP
+270 PTQAMP
-281 QPEPDEP
+281 EP
-288 EQDEPEQ
+288 EQDEPEAQ
-295 TQPET
+295 AEPLPEP
-300 LHDLPEEVTVD
+300 PEEVRVD
-311 VEETE
+311 IEETE
-316 TMPPEDEAV
+316 VMPPADEAV
-325 ASLTQPEPEPQP
+325 ASLNPEPQP
-337 EPETKPEPEPQSEPE
+337 EPQPEPEPE